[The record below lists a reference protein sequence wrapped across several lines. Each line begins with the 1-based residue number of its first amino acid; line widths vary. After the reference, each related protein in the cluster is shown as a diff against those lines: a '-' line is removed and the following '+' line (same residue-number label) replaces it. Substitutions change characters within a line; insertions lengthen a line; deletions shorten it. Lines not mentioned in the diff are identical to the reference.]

1 MATFFAVAMA
11 TTLLAAFFQSQIRRP
26 LTAEARATELATATA
41 TPAPGAPLT
50 LDTFRN
56 IVKSKNAGVVNITTS
71 QKPKAQGGRGS
82 RQMPFP
88 FFQDDDPLGPG
99 QQNQRAGGSG
109 FVIDADGTILTNRHV
124 VDEADQISVTLLSGK
139 RYDAKVLGKDS
150 RTDVAVIKIEPKEPL
165 TVLEL
170 GDSEAAEVGE
180 WVMAIGSPF
189 GFGNSLSVGVVS
201 GKGRNLTLGQ
211 QGTGVDM
218 IQTDAAINPGNS
230 GGPLM
235 NTRGQVIGI
244 NTLIITQGLAQN
256 AGVGFSVPINVAK
269 PIIPQLKEKGK
280 VTRGWLGVQI
290 QSASEDLALTFKR
303 DSAQG
308 VLVTDVTK
316 DSPAEKSGLQL
327 EDYIFEVDGR
337 LIKDNSALTSYISGL
352 SPNTTVTL
360 KLIRAG
366 VEKTVRITLG
376 TFPDVTPASSTVDK
390 DEEDHISDEK
400 AASHLGLDLQT
411 LSPSLRERIDLP
423 ESVRGVVVRSV
434 EAGGAAELAGLAR
447 GDVIIMVAG
456 EEVSSVKEFNAI
468 IKKLAPAKVA
478 RLRVRRAD
486 SVIVVA
492 LRLDR

>member
-1 MATFFAVAMA
+1 
-11 TTLLAAFFQSQIRRP
+11 
-26 LTAEARATELATATA
+26 
-41 TPAPGAPLT
+41 
-50 LDTFRN
+50 
-56 IVKSKNAGVVNITTS
+56 
-71 QKPKAQGGRGS
+71 
-82 RQMPFP
+82 
-88 FFQDDDPLGPG
+88 
-99 QQNQRAGGSG
+99 
-109 FVIDADGTILTNRHV
+109 
-124 VDEADQISVTLLSGK
+124 
-139 RYDAKVLGKDS
+139 
-150 RTDVAVIKIEPKEPL
+150 
-165 TVLEL
+165 
-170 GDSEAAEVGE
+170 
-180 WVMAIGSPF
+180 MAIGSPF
-189 GFGNSLSVGVVS
+189 NFSNSLSVGVVS

-308 VLVTDVTK
+308 VVVTDVTK
-316 DSPAEKSGLQL
+316 DSPAEKAGIQL

-337 LIKDNSALTSYISGL
+337 PVKDNSSLTSYISGL
-352 SPNTTVTL
+352 PPGTTVTL

-366 VEKTVRITLG
+366 AEKAVRITLG
-376 TFPDVTPASSTVDK
+376 TFPDAIGVVAEGREEGEGDK
-390 DEEDHISDEK
+390 SDEK
-400 AASHLGLDLQT
+400 AAANLGMELQT
-411 LSPSLRERIDLP
+411 LSPALRERMDLP
-423 ESVRGVVVRSV
+423 DSVRGVVVRSV
-434 EAGGAAELAGLAR
+434 EAGGAAEIAGLTR

-456 EEVSSVKEFNAI
+456 EEVSSVRELNAAV
-468 IKKLAPAKVA
+468 KKAAPARVA
-478 RLRVRRAD
+478 RLRVRRGE
-486 SVIVVA
+486 SVLVVA